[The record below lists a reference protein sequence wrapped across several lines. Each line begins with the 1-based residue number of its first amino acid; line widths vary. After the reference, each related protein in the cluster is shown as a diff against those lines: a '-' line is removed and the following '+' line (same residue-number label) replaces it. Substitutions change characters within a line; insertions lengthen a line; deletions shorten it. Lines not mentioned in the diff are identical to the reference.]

1 MSTRKGP
8 DAMDYNYYLL
18 CKYDLTEGIVR
29 TKVLTAAEADAA
41 GIEDVDVYWENGVKV
56 YVDGFY
62 DMESLQHYIDSL
74 TDAHPVE

>member
-1 MSTRKGP
+1 
-8 DAMDYNYYLL
+8 MDYNYYLL